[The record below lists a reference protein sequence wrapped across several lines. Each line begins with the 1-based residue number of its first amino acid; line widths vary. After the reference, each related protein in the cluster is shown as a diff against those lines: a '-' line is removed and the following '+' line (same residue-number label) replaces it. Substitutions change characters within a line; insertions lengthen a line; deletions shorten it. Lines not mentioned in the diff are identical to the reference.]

1 MSDRVV
7 EWTKM
12 KSARAKSKIW
22 IERRGR
28 MVTLLC
34 VAFMVFVAA
43 SMLYFVTS
51 KGLSTFVI
59 NKASI
64 TDFLFGKDWDPGK
77 LDKEGKPVVGA
88 LPMIAGSFAVTL
100 FSALICAPF
109 AIGGAVFMTEISPKF
124 GKRILQPVI
133 ELLVGIPSVVYGF
146 TGLSLVVP
154 FLRDHFSGSGF
165 GIAAATIVLTVMIL
179 PTMMS
184 LSVDAIL
191 AVPASL
197 REASLALGATRWQ
210 TIYKVVLRTARPGI
224 LTAMIFGM
232 ARAFGEALA
241 VQMVIGNS
249 AVIPKSLMEPASTLT
264 SILTM
269 GMGNTVMGQV
279 ENNALWTL
287 ALILLLMSL
296 IFIMIV
302 RILGRR
308 RTFE

>member
-1 MSDRVV
+1 
-7 EWTKM
+7 M

-43 SMLYFVTS
+43 SILYFVTS

-64 TDFLFGKDWDPGK
+64 TDFLFGKDWDTGK

-109 AIGGAVFMTEISPKF
+109 AIGGAVFMTENSPKF

-296 IFIMIV
+296 IFILIV